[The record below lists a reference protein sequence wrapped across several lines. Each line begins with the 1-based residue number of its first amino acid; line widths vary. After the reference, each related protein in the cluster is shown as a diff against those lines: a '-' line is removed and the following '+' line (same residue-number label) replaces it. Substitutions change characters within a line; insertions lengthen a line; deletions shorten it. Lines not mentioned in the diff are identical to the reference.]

1 MHSNISYIKTL
12 LLNKFPFFGINKI
25 RELTRLVFEIAK
37 RDNISSTDIVNNIEI
52 ADYLNVKNYLL
63 KLRYPDSYG
72 NIPKNSF
79 YLPDVDIEDCNKADL
94 KKSQFYPKNIY
105 YTQEVEQSS
114 LYNRIKN
121 LFLNSKF
128 TEIISV
134 KQFLKDNKFSLQ
146 AYNQRREN
154 LFLVNEKF
162 DFFKPCPC
170 TKNVVCCNYSI
181 LNTGYGCPYEC
192 SYCFLQG
199 YQNVPG
205 IILPCNINDFLD
217 IDKIKPTYSKLFD
230 LPRAGSGEFTDSLV
244 FDDITLFSTDIVKFF
259 KENRNIS
266 FEFKTKS
273 KNIAN
278 LLKIG
283 GTPNIVISWSVNTER
298 MIEEN
303 EFLTPKLEER
313 LKSAQKCIKAG
324 YSVGFHFDPVIFYK
338 DWQKDYIKTIE
349 NIFDFVDGKYIKWI
363 SVGSLRMP
371 VELKKTIENRFPDN
385 KILDEE
391 LLLCDDGKLRY
402 EKKLR
407 MQMYEKIV
415 NRIKKHNDNIA
426 VYLCM
431 ETSEVWNK
439 CGGML

>member
-25 RELTRLVFEIAK
+25 RELTRLIFEIGK
-37 RDNISSTDIVNNIEI
+37 RDNITSTDIVNNIEI
-52 ADYLNVKNYLL
+52 SDYFNVKNYLL
-63 KLRYPDSYG
+63 KLRYPYNYG
-72 NIPKNSF
+72 KVSKDSF
-79 YLPDVDIEDCNKADL
+79 YLPDIDIKVCNKADL
-94 KKSQFYPKNIY
+94 KKLPFYPKNIY
-105 YTQEVEQSS
+105 YTQEVEQSP
-114 LYNRIKN
+114 LYNRIKTN
-121 LFLNSKF
+121 YQNSKF
-128 TEIISV
+128 TEISSI
-134 KQFLKDNKFSLQ
+134 KQFLKNDKFSLEK
-146 AYNQRREN
+146 YNNRREN

-199 YQNVPG
+199 YQNVSG
-205 IILPCNINDFLD
+205 IMLPCNINDFLD
-217 IDKIKPTYSKLFD
+217 INKIKPTYSKLFD
-230 LPRAGSGEFTDSLV
+230 LPRVGSGEFTDSLV

-273 KNIAN
+273 TNIEN

-283 GTPNIVISWSVNTER
+283 GTRNIVISWSVNTDK

-303 EFLTPKLEER
+303 EHLAPKLEER
-313 LKSAQKCIKAG
+313 LKSAQKCIQAG

-338 DWQKDYIKTIE
+338 DWQKDYKKTID
-349 NIFDFVDGKYIKWI
+349 NIFDFIDGKYIKWI

-371 VELKKTIENRFPDN
+371 VELKKVIENRFFDN

-391 LLLCDDGKLRY
+391 LLLCDDDKLRY

-407 MQMYEKIV
+407 MQMYETIV
-415 NRIKKHNDNIA
+415 NCIKRHDKDVA

-439 CGGML
+439 CGG